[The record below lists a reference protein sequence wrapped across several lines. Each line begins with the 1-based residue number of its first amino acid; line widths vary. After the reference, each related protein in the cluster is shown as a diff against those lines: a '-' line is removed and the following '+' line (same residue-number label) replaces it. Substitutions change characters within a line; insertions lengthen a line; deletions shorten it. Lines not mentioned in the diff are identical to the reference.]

1 MTETELLKGR
11 MEDLANRAYRQNT
24 YTYTNFLSSS
34 DLEVFYELCPKLSFV
49 GYRLFG
55 GYEGSD
61 RLMVGFGSEEVNGYT
76 EEFPIDSIRIMP
88 LIDKFS
94 DELTHRD
101 FLGALMNLGIERE
114 MLGDILI
121 RPSDKSGKR
130 NTAYLFC
137 VSKIS
142 DYILENLTK
151 VKHTNVKTQLC
162 TSPDLKDLAPGK
174 ETMHIIVASPRIDAV
189 AAGITKLSR
198 SQVVTLFREK
208 KVSLNH
214 RIFENNSYMLKPGDV
229 LSIRGYGKYD
239 FIEVGG
245 ETRKGRLSVSLNRY
259 V

>member
-1 MTETELLKGR
+1 MTESDILKGR
-11 MEDLANRAYRQNT
+11 IQDLANRAYRQNI

-34 DLEVFYELCPKLSFV
+34 DLEVFYELCPKLSFID
-49 GYRLFG
+49 YRLFG
-55 GYEGSD
+55 GCDGCD
-61 RLMVGFGSEEVNGYT
+61 RLMIGFGSEESTGYVDT
-76 EEFPIDSIRIMP
+76 FPIDIIQITP

-114 MLGDILI
+114 MLGDILV

-137 VSKIS
+137 VSKIT

-151 VKHTNVKTQLC
+151 IKHTNVKTRLC
-162 TSPDLKDLAPGK
+162 TSLDFEDIAPK
-174 ETMHIIVASPRIDAV
+174 REAMHIIVASPRIDAV
-189 AAGITKLSR
+189 IAGITKLSR

-208 KVSLNH
+208 KISLNQ
-214 RIFENNSYMLKPGDV
+214 RIFENNSYMLKPGDT

-239 FIEVGG
+239 FIEAGG
-245 ETRKGRLSVSLNRY
+245 ETRKGRVYVSLEKY